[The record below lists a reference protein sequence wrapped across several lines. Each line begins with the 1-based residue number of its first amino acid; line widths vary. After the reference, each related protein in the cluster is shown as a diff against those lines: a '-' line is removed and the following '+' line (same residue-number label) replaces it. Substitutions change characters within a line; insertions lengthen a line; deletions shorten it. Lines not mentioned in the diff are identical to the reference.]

1 MLNLRPRTIARTSS
15 GSLLG
20 PPALEL
26 EHDRV
31 RIGERWSASFAVT
44 GYPREVS
51 RGWLAPL
58 LHAARDADVALHI
71 EAVPPPIAA
80 DRLRRQRARLESTRR
95 LEAERGRLPDPTV
108 AAAADDADELA
119 SRLARGESKLF
130 RSGLY
135 LSVSASTREE
145 LDERTQRLRAI
156 CSSLLLHLVP
166 ASFRPLEGWLSTLPL
181 GLDRMRLR
189 RAFDTE
195 ALAASFPFAA
205 ADPQA
210 DRDGILYGLAPSGAP
225 VLLDRFAR
233 ENYNSVLLARS
244 GAGKS
249 YLAKLEALRLLFEG
263 VQVFVIDPE
272 DEYRRLCH
280 AVGGVYLPLAGENA
294 VALNP
299 LDLPAGGGRNTLAE
313 RTLFLA
319 ELLELLLGRLASE
332 ELPALERAVRD
343 CYTGAGIGDEPA
355 THSRPAPLL
364 NDLLRALAADGE
376 VGASVASRLE
386 PYASGSHSSL
396 FAHASSAQPN
406 GQLICF
412 SLRGLPERLKAPALL
427 LCLDAIWRSLEGPLR
442 KRCVLVD
449 EAWLLMREPAGAKFL
464 YRLAKSSRK
473 RWCGLTTVT
482 QDAGD
487 LLASELGQSVI
498 ANAATQVL
506 LRQAPQAIDRI
517 GDAFHL
523 SDGERRYLLSCPTGS
538 GLLLLASERGE
549 ERVPI
554 RVVASEDEHRLV
566 TSDPAELAEIAE
578 LGSPPQPRP
587 RRRRRRP
594 HNTERR
600 A

>member
-1 MLNLRPRTIARTSS
+1 MLNRLRRAERQSATAS

-31 RIGERWSASFAVT
+31 RIGERWHASFAVT
-44 GYPREVS
+44 GYPHEVS

-58 LHAARDADVALHI
+58 LRAARDADVALHI
-71 EAVPPPIAA
+71 EPVPPPVAA

-95 LEAERGRLPDPTV
+95 LEAERGRLSDPAV
-108 AAAADDADELA
+108 AAAAEDAEELA
-119 SRLARGESKLF
+119 ARLARGESKLF

-135 LSVSASTREE
+135 LSVSANSRDE

-156 CSSLLLHLVP
+156 CASLLLHVVP
-166 ASFRPLEGWLSTLPL
+166 ASFRPIEGWLSTLPL
-181 GLDRMRLR
+181 GLDRLRLR

-205 ADPQA
+205 ADPSA
-210 DRDGILYGLAPSGAP
+210 DPDGILYGLTASGAP
-225 VLLDRFAR
+225 LLLDRFAR

-263 VQVFVIDPE
+263 VQVFVLDPE
-272 DEYRRLCH
+272 DEYRRLCQ
-280 AVGGVYLPLAGENA
+280 AVGGVYLPLAGDDA
-294 VALNP
+294 VTLNP
-299 LDLPAGGGRNTLAE
+299 LDLPTGGRHALAE

-319 ELLELLLGRLASE
+319 ELVELLLGRLASE
-332 ELPALERAVRD
+332 ELPVLERAVRAS
-343 CYTGAGIGDEPA
+343 YTSAGITDEPA
-355 THSRPAPLL
+355 TQARPAPLL
-364 NDLLRALAADGE
+364 TDLVRALAADGD
-376 VGASVASRLE
+376 VGTSLASRLE
-386 PYASGSHSSL
+386 PYATGSHSSL
-396 FAHASSAQPN
+396 FARPSSAKPD
-406 GQLICF
+406 GQLVCF
-412 SLRGLPERLKAPALL
+412 SLRGLPDRLKAAALL

-464 YRLAKSSRK
+464 YRLAKSARK

-506 LRQAPQAIDRI
+506 LRQAPQAIERI
-517 GDAFHL
+517 GEAFHL
-523 SDGERRYLLSCPTGS
+523 SAGERRYLLSCPTGS
-538 GLLLLASERGE
+538 GLLLLASEHGE
-549 ERVPI
+549 ERVPLK
-554 RVVASEDEHRLV
+554 VVASKAEHRLV
-566 TSDPAELAEIAE
+566 TSDPAELAELE
-578 LGSPPQPRP
+578 LEAQP
-587 RRRRRRP
+587 
-594 HNTERR
+594 
-600 A
+600 